1 MEANRIYHREN
12 ADFAYLVDD
21 GTFPNN
27 PRFPLLRYRNV
38 VSIQGPD
45 PAAIFERLFNDQG
58 WAGSWRDGVYDMH
71 HYHSTA
77 HEVLGVYSG
86 TAVVQFGGEQGICV
100 EVQAGDVAVI
110 PAGVAHK
117 RLHSSGDFRVVGAYP
132 PGQNWDMNYGKKGE
146 RPEADLNIAGVALP
160 PTDPVY
166 GSDGFLMNLWKIL

>member
-86 TAVVQFGGEQGICV
+86 TAVVQFG
-100 EVQAGDVAVI
+100 AVHFALNSRI
-110 PAGVAHK
+110 ACS
-117 RLHSSGDFRVVGAYP
+117 RSS
-132 PGQNWDMNYGKKGE
+132 
-146 RPEADLNIAGVALP
+146 ALP
-160 PTDPVY
+160 TSCWQLSPCR
-166 GSDGFLMNLWKIL
+166 SAW